1 MLKDILEY
9 FYDPEIN
16 YEERF
21 LMDKLFKQAKAF
33 ISCMKIRIIQD
44 NYNSVKLN
52 LDTKQY
58 ISYSVSIINPRNE
71 MDMKY
76 IAYRDNIII
85 NTNDDFIKKTFIMDI
100 LLDYLY
106 KTEDNSNTRDKFSK
120 IFNENEIKLMISY
133 FKYFPCFKKA
143 VIKLSG

>member
-1 MLKDILEY
+1 
-9 FYDPEIN
+9 
-16 YEERF
+16 
-21 LMDKLFKQAKAF
+21 MDKLFKQAKAF
-33 ISCMKIRIIQD
+33 IACMKIRIIQD
-44 NYNSVKLN
+44 NYNSVRLN

-58 ISYSVSIINPRNE
+58 ILYSVSIPNTGNE

-120 IFNENEIKLMISY
+120 IFKEDEIKLMILY

-143 VIKLSG
+143 VVKLSG

>member
-1 MLKDILEY
+1 
-9 FYDPEIN
+9 
-16 YEERF
+16 
-21 LMDKLFKQAKAF
+21 MDKLFKQAKSF
-33 ISCMKIRIIQD
+33 IACMKIRIIQE

-58 ISYSVSIINPRNE
+58 IPYSVSITNPRNE

-85 NTNDDFIKKTFIMDI
+85 NTNDDFVKKTFIMDI

-143 VIKLSG
+143 VVKLSG